1 MGGLS
6 GWVLGQGGLS
16 GPPQKPARNLCEIP
30 VRSPGVRQPPRWGKF
45 LLLQF
50 QVHRSNEQDMIVHLL
65 NRLGWMWRN
74 SVIAMFHSS
83 SCVLKVCVIER
94 SSSEWRPACLGCIIR
109 LHTHSCQA
117 AFPKLKT
124 GGHVGPGGFSPAMF
138 DPCFALNSDNN
149 VDYKLGG
156 AWWRNYAQAVCVW
169 FHLCWKGHLKGLQIQ
184 NIQIIQIK

>member
-65 NRLGWMWRN
+65 NRLG
-74 SVIAMFHSS
+74 
-83 SCVLKVCVIER
+83 
-94 SSSEWRPACLGCIIR
+94 
-109 LHTHSCQA
+109 
-117 AFPKLKT
+117 
-124 GGHVGPGGFSPAMF
+124 
-138 DPCFALNSDNN
+138 
-149 VDYKLGG
+149 
-156 AWWRNYAQAVCVW
+156 
-169 FHLCWKGHLKGLQIQ
+169 
-184 NIQIIQIK
+184 